1 MSQIITINNEQVNL
15 TPDLYAKN
23 AKGQFTGGIIKISE
37 WAEQQGHDKITK
49 EVRREFDKVRKGF
62 YLNNRKAMS
71 LAVADSSLD
80 VKKARPTMSKGQITG
95 IDFSCRFTKD
105 ESVNEAARLQT
116 EVEELKKQIAMLTA
130 ALNG

>member
-1 MSQIITINNEQVNL
+1 MTQAITINNEQVNL

-23 AKGQFTGGIIKISE
+23 ARGQFTGGIIKIGE
-37 WAEQQGHDKITK
+37 WANQQGYDKLTK

-62 YLNNRKAMS
+62 YQTNRKAMS

-80 VKKARPTMSKGQITG
+80 VKKAKPTMSRGVITG
-95 IDFSCRFTKD
+95 IDFSCRFSKD
-105 ESVNEAARLQT
+105 ESVNEAARLAA
-116 EVEELKKQIAMLTA
+116 ENEALKLRLAQLEA